1 MNYEE
6 LRELT
11 KNYIGLSDQQIAT
24 FKHYC
29 ALLKEW
35 NEKFNLTAITEEE
48 EIVEK
53 HFYDCLLALKHI
65 KQESLEVCDLGS
77 GAGFPGL
84 VFAIARPQWRITLVD
99 STKKKTVF
107 LEEAA
112 KAMGLK
118 NVKVMNKRGEAL
130 PFREKFDLVTARA
143 VAPLYLL
150 LELGMPILKVNG
162 RFLALK
168 GSKAGEELDEAKEAL
183 RKLNCS
189 VSFINEE
196 ELPND
201 AGKRNIIIITKD
213 KPTNKK
219 YPRTWGEMQKYHL

>member
-1 MNYEE
+1 MNYET
-6 LRELT
+6 LKELT
-11 KNYIGLSDQQIAT
+11 SPYLNLSDQQIAT
-24 FKHYC
+24 FKQYC
-29 ALLKEW
+29 SLLKEW
-35 NEKFNLTAITEEE
+35 NEKFNLTAITDDE

-53 HFYDCLLALKHI
+53 HFYDCLLALKFI
-65 KQESLEVCDLGS
+65 KQDSLDVCDLGS

-84 VFAIARPQWRITLVD
+84 VFAIAKPHWKITLVD

-112 KAMGLK
+112 RAMGLK
-118 NVKVMNKRGEAL
+118 NVKVMNKRGEEL
-130 PFREKFDLVTARA
+130 PFRERFDLVTARA

-168 GSKAGEELDEAKEAL
+168 GSKAQEELEEAKEAL

-201 AGKRNIIIITKD
+201 AGKRNNIIITKD

-219 YPRTWGEMQKYHL
+219 YPRTWGDMQKHHL